1 MEKEKSKLRK
11 LKKSF
16 VRRKKLYEARQV
28 NRKFKKDPGSVYSY
42 IGKMLEKQQENEKP
56 RYDRTPL
63 QGQQDEKRKFEDIE
77 EASEFWRALWEG
89 TGCGNAWMEW
99 NEDVREAMKEAV
111 PEIPTTA
118 FKLAGDK
125 VGQTI
130 RKKKD

>member
-1 MEKEKSKLRK
+1 
-11 LKKSF
+11 
-16 VRRKKLYEARQV
+16 
-28 NRKFKKDPGSVYSY
+28 
-42 IGKMLEKQQENEKP
+42 MLEKHQENEKP

-63 QGQQDEKRKFEDIE
+63 QGQKDEKTKFEDIE
-77 EASEFWRALWEG
+77 EASEFCRALWEG
-89 TGCGNAWMEW
+89 TGNGNAGMEQI
-99 NEDVREAMKEAV
+99 EDVREATKEAV